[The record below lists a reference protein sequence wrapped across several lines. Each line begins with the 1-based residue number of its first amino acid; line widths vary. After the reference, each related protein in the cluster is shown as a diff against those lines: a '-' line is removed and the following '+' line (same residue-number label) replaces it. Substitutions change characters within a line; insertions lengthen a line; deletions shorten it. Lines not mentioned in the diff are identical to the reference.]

1 MTSILTGLGRWLRG
15 DSRPQAF
22 DVIDESASAEPL
34 SASAPL
40 AQDAPAVRPSPSR
53 HAEDHT
59 PLIETLPRDRRPA
72 AASGAPPRLVPA
84 ETNPLDAANAR
95 ALQDVGFLARQL
107 TAHLDEQAR
116 RADESARSLASIAQ
130 VLETIPRLDADRQQL
145 ITALTEH
152 FADEGVRSEALRDI
166 LARLD
171 QSASGQADALGS
183 LFAQIEAA
191 QRLNQETASTLQAVR
206 DSLSGIGQAHAQS
219 AEVMRELAGTTLQ
232 QRDEFTYAI
241 ERHSR
246 LLIIVV
252 LTCGALSIGAI
263 ILALTTVMKLMA
275 K

>member
-1 MTSILTGLGRWLRG
+1 MPSILTGLGRWLRG

-34 SASAPL
+34 SAPVPTG
-40 AQDAPAVRPSPSR
+40 QDAPAGRPSPSR
-53 HAEDHT
+53 HDAERT
-59 PLIETLPRDRRPA
+59 PLIETLPRERRPA
-72 AASGAPPRLVPA
+72 VASSAPLRNAPA
-84 ETNPLDAANAR
+84 DANPLDAANAR

-116 RADESARSLASIAQ
+116 RADESAQSLASIAQ

-145 ITALTEH
+145 VTALTEH
-152 FADEGVRSEALRDI
+152 FADEAVRSGALRDI

-191 QRLNQETASTLQAVR
+191 HRLNQETAVTLQAVR